1 MEISFS
7 FSGCEDAS
15 SVLFCGDMA
24 RIAITFVLL
33 LAIFVCLCAPAGTAQ
48 ESAQCLVRTV
58 VVRVEGPSVSATR
71 RIPMAEFRAELG
83 GKPLVIKSIAPI
95 VESRRAVLLLDA
107 SGSMADDEKWKWLT
121 AIRMAEHIVATAPPD
136 LSLALVTIS
145 TKFNDEVGFRN
156 AERNIIGQQL
166 RSYAT
171 DEQLPLGKT
180 PLYDAVEKA
189 MSLLQP
195 VRFGDA
201 IYVFSDG
208 GDNASKQGLEV
219 LERRLATAGI
229 QLNAIVLAGI
239 VPHTEQERWGP
250 VGLQQFAEATG
261 GSAIRLNGKD
271 ERGATRALAK
281 LSDML
286 RDPGV
291 RMIFELP
298 GRTDNWRRWR
308 LDLLD
313 ANGKKKPAGT
323 RIFYPQLLPPCSK
336 P

>member
-1 MEISFS
+1 
-7 FSGCEDAS
+7 
-15 SVLFCGDMA
+15 
-24 RIAITFVLL
+24 
-33 LAIFVCLCAPAGTAQ
+33 
-48 ESAQCLVRTV
+48 
-58 VVRVEGPSVSATR
+58 
-71 RIPMAEFRAELG
+71 MAEFRAELG
-83 GKPLVIKSIAPI
+83 GKRLVIKSIVPI
-95 VESRRAVLLLDA
+95 VESRRAVLVLDA
-107 SGSMADDEKWKWLT
+107 SGSMAGWKWLT
-121 AIRMAEHIVATAPPD
+121 ALRMAEHIVATAPPD

-156 AERNIIGQQL
+156 DERNIIGQHL
-166 RSYAT
+166 RKYAT
-171 DEQLPLGKT
+171 AEHLPHGKT

-208 GDNASKQGLEV
+208 GDNASKERLEI
-219 LERRLATAGI
+219 LERRLAAEGI
-229 QLNAIVLAGI
+229 QLNAIVFVHI
-239 VPHTEQERWGP
+239 PPHTDEEKLGP
-250 VGLQQFAEATG
+250 LRLQHVADATG
-261 GSAIRLNGKD
+261 GSLIQLNLGD
-271 ERGATRALAK
+271 ERDATRALAR

-298 GRTDNWRRWR
+298 GRTDKWRRWR